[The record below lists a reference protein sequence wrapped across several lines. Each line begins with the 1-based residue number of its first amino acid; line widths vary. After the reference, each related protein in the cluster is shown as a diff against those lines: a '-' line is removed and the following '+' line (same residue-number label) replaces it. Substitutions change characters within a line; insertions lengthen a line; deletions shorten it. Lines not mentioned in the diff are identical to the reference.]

1 MLPNIF
7 DQFPKPPCAEHLGW
21 TLLDADTEAG
31 WIKIGFTARPE
42 FRNPAG
48 FVQGGFLAAML
59 DDTMGPAVLM
69 KSGGQIYTATI
80 DLRVSYIAPAK
91 IGSFIGEA
99 CVVQIGKTIAFV
111 EAKLMDA
118 NGTLV
123 ATATTSAR
131 VIETAKLDST
141 KM

>member
-7 DQFPKPPCAEHLGW
+7 DRFPRPACAEHLGW
-21 TLLDADTEAG
+21 TLLDADAEAG

-69 KSGGQIYTATI
+69 KSGGKVYTATI
-80 DLRVSYIAPAK
+80 DLRVSYLAPAK
-91 IGSFIGEA
+91 IGSFICEGR
-99 CVVQIGKTIAFV
+99 VIQIGKTIAFV

-118 NGTLV
+118 EGTLV

-131 VIETAKLDST
+131 VIDAAKLDGT

>member
-1 MLPNIF
+1 MLPDIF
-7 DQFPKPPCAEHLGW
+7 DRFPKPPCAEHLGW
-21 TLLDADTEAG
+21 TLLDADAEAG

-69 KSGGQIYTATI
+69 KSRGRAYTATI

-91 IGSFIGEA
+91 IGSFVGEA
-99 CVVQIGKTIAFV
+99 RVVQIGKTVAFV
-111 EAKLMDA
+111 EAKLMDTE
-118 NGTLV
+118 GVLV

-131 VIETAKLDST
+131 VIETAKLHST

>member
-7 DQFPKPPCAEHLGW
+7 DRFPRPPCTEHLGW
-21 TLLDADTEAG
+21 TLLDADVEAG
-31 WIKIGFTARPE
+31 WIRIGFTARPE

-69 KSGGQIYTATI
+69 KSGGHVYTATI

-91 IGSFIGEA
+91 IGSFVCEA
-99 CVVQIGKTIAFV
+99 RVVQIGKTIAFV

-118 NGTLV
+118 DGTLV

-131 VIETAKLDST
+131 VVETAKLDST

>member
-1 MLPNIF
+1 MLATIF
-7 DQFPKPPCAEHLGW
+7 DRFPKPPCAEHLGW
-21 TLLDADTEAG
+21 TLLDADAEAG

-69 KSGGQIYTATI
+69 KSGGRVYTATI

-91 IGSFIGEA
+91 IGSFVGEA
-99 CVVQIGKTIAFV
+99 RVVQIGRTIAFA
-111 EAKLMDA
+111 EAKLFDA
-118 NGTLV
+118 DGALV

>member
-21 TLLDADTEAG
+21 TLLDADAEAG